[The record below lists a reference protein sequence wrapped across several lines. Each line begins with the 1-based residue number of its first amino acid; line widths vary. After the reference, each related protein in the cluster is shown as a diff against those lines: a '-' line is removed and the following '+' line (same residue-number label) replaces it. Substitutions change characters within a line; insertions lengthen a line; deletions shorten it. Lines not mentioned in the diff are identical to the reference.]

1 MTSRVIYLFT
11 YLFILTFFV
20 VVVIVLFWFVWYNLF
35 QSFWGGGRGDL
46 GGLYLFDFVVVCLFC
61 LLQFFSVFF
70 FFGGGG
76 GGGGGGGSV
85 SVAMF
90 LLSTPSSLILPYR
103 TGVIHRNPL
112 TVIANKG
119 NFKGTSERPK

>member
-1 MTSRVIYLFT
+1 MGV
-11 YLFILTFFV
+11 
-20 VVVIVLFWFVWYNLF
+20 
-35 QSFWGGGRGDL
+35 RGDL
-46 GGLYLFDFVVVCLFC
+46 GGLYLFDSVVVVFC

-70 FFGGGG
+70 FFWGGGG
-76 GGGGGGGSV
+76 GGGGGFGGSV
-85 SVAMF
+85 SVAML

-103 TGVIHRNPL
+103 TGVIRQNPL